1 MTAAGTG
8 DEAASPAVWVAVED
22 VVHGYGD
29 HRVLQGLS
37 FRLEQGTIGCLLGPS
52 GCGKTTALRCIA
64 GLEPVERGRILTDG
78 AVLSAPG
85 DTVVPE
91 RRGMGMVFQDYALFP
106 HLSVSANVAFGLSGL
121 DRAERR
127 SRAERLLGVVGLG
140 DSADVYP
147 HELSGG
153 QQQRVA
159 LARALAP
166 EPRLLLLDEPF
177 SNLDAAMRADLG
189 AELRE
194 ILKRLG
200 ITALMVT
207 HDQQEA
213 FAIAD
218 QIGVMNEGRLL
229 QWGSPASLY
238 RQPADP
244 FVARFIG
251 EGCLLPGTRGD
262 DGLFTTEL
270 GRIAGRLGGPGAGEA
285 AGVEAVDILLRA
297 SDLRWGGPGDCEGH
311 IQARAFR
318 GADVLYRVALPSGRV
333 VKLLAGGYEEREI
346 GERVSVAVD
355 AGELVAFP
363 HARASE
369 APRD

>member
-1 MTAAGTG
+1 MTAAGAG
-8 DEAASPAVWVAVED
+8 DQAGTAAEWIAVED

-29 HRVLQGLS
+29 HPVLGGLS

-52 GCGKTTALRCIA
+52 GCGKTTALRCLA
-64 GLEPVERGRILTDG
+64 GLEPIERGRIFTEG

-85 DTVVPE
+85 EIVAPE

-106 HLSVSANVAFGLSGL
+106 HLTVAANVGFGLSAI

-127 SRAERLLGVVGLG
+127 SRAERLLGIVGLG
-140 DSADVYP
+140 DAADVYP
-147 HELSGG
+147 HQLSGG

-189 AELRE
+189 AELRAT
-194 ILKRLG
+194 LKRLG

-244 FVARFIG
+244 FVARFVG
-251 EGCLLPGTRGD
+251 EGSLVPGTPGD
-262 DGLFTTEL
+262 DGLFATEL
-270 GRIAGRLGGPGAGEA
+270 GHLAGRLSGPAEPGEI
-285 AGVEAVDILLRA
+285 GEVDILLRA
-297 SDLRWGGPGDCEGH
+297 NDLRWGGPDDCEGH
-311 IQARAFR
+311 IRTRAVR
-318 GADVLYRVALPSGRV
+318 GADVLYRVALPSGQI
-333 VKLLAGGYEEREI
+333 VKILAGGYEEREI
-346 GERVSVAVD
+346 GEQVRVAVD
-355 AGELVAFP
+355 ADELVAFP
-363 HARASE
+363 RAGTS
-369 APRD
+369 APRPD